1 MNLVMSDIL
10 KNYSLHYEII
20 TSQNNI
26 IVFIMKTTFI
36 WMHTFHIYINT
47 FLICFLLSPSQNIRD
62 FGWMWH
68 ILVLWIWTWYV
79 TST

>member
-1 MNLVMSDIL
+1 MSDIL

-36 WMHTFHIYINT
+36 WMHTFHIYTNT

-62 FGWMWH
+62 FGWM
-68 ILVLWIWTWYV
+68 
-79 TST
+79 